1 MKTFTNY
8 AAKAKQFLNL
18 LHGYTKGIR
27 ITAILILLLMG
38 VSNAWAANIT
48 NISDVWMEGSMNSW
62 ANKPTNWKFSKADN
76 NHYIGTF
83 YISHSSTNYQFK
95 IRCAGSGWT
104 NGSLFAIGEYWFTS
118 SNYDFTK
125 NMTTSAKND
134 QIQCMSKPTSGYIK
148 LDCEFWGSY
157 DSDSRLVIK
166 QSAVAALS
174 PSLSA
179 SSTSLIKSR
188 TSTITASCSGGS
200 GSYTYTYKVTCDGS
214 DVTNSTL
221 SATTGASV
229 TFTAPSV
236 TGKKTYTITVTA
248 KDSHALLSGLAT
260 ETATKTITVEE
271 AHNVTVSY
279 KYGST
284 TIKAN
289 TTTNNVKY
297 ETASSITAPAI
308 TGYKFS
314 SWTLGNGIT
323 NKSANTTTN
332 PISITTK
339 SSGTYT
345 LTANYTEDL
354 TSTWHIVGEP
364 TSIFHGAAAW
374 TAHND
379 NMLKK
384 TTGASTASKGS
395 LTIDVK
401 TLPAS
406 NNSYQFKVL
415 NTSGTKWYGWSTGD
429 NYFWMNQTNT
439 TGVYTDQNNL
449 YFIPNALGDYKFD
462 VDWSSTD
469 PSLKVTFPT
478 AYAVTF
484 GKGTGGSSVTAKY
497 NSTSFNSG
505 TKVQSGKTVTF
516 TQSASA
522 GYTFKEWNTKSDGTG
537 TQLSTNATYTHTVA
551 TTNTVYA
558 IYTPNKYTVKF
569 NPNGG
574 TGSMVD
580 QAFIYGTEQN
590 LTANAFTNIG
600 YSFNGWNTNE
610 AGTGTKYAD
619 QASVNN
625 LTTTNN
631 GTVNLYAQWEEITY
645 AITYKDQGDKEF
657 SGTHDSG
664 YPTQHTYNTTTT
676 LLGATKDGYTFAGWY
691 RDSECAGARVETLDV
706 DVTEAITLYAK
717 WNVASYT
724 INFDTEGGTGG
735 TTTELTVPF
744 GAQLPNITIPTKADH
759 LFLGYYDGDNGTGT
773 QYYDASGKGLKT
785 MPANNLTL
793 HAKWLNSR
801 DCIFFYNNLGWS
813 NVYVYFYSSDKYWDD
828 SKGTGS
834 KKEQIF
840 PQEGDADHKPHYYEY
855 RGKMTKIEGTNIWY
869 YNYSVHSDIKIY
881 NYTSVAFTKDQQYNY
896 EFFHKTE
903 VVRRGD
909 FNSNVPMFVSMKA
922 DKVTKNESSYYNY
935 GYWMNYPTNTGYTLK
950 IYNKV
955 KGDGVQEWRSIPFE
969 YSEDMMMPLTLSVS
983 GMESGKTYGF
993 KILRADNTWYGNSG
1007 TMTTNSSGDVGQTA
1021 WEFTKEVN
1029 DNCGLTTT
1037 AAGTYVFTLKYG
1049 KDRNSNYNYLVG
1061 VEYPASVGDYRLAY
1075 KDNTHPFHPGH
1086 LLKKRDGKDT
1096 VSFFVH
1102 HAQDLSPVIMLQE
1115 VTKIDAQTGDITWN
1129 TISTT
1134 KINGIGATGIYNF
1147 ILEQSGNA
1155 ATLLNTITEYTGDF
1169 YIRTDA
1175 TAGGWG
1181 NFRQNSNK
1189 MTYTSYAENQD
1200 FGFNHYFVEWINAGT
1215 NVKFTIANEYSY
1227 CLSDSL
1233 NADGIVTDGNLP
1245 ANANVRFGWNSKTNQ
1260 LSRAYISGS
1269 SNVAERY
1276 LVLTGDDK
1284 LTDMDNQN
1292 FNIDGLHQHEAIFQ
1306 DMGNW
1311 IYQLDAKAGRGASI
1325 QLTARYNGKDQTFF
1339 NTSAVALAE
1348 EGNETTYPVRF
1359 IYDFKTNNLMAA
1371 WLLENDKNHIQG
1383 GNDLNA
1389 NMLLLRRHHNQAQ
1402 QIQLTHKLSK
1412 VGTAYGVMTF
1422 EKDFVNDTGRSIYE
1436 RALYWVSFPFD
1447 VCIRDVFGFGE
1458 YMDTWIMEYYD
1469 GEARAKN
1476 GAWVDSESYW
1486 TYITDLDYVL
1496 KAGVGYVLCLD
1507 LDKMGTG
1514 SKVFENTS
1522 EVSLYFPSAKPIGN
1536 IDVEQAV
1543 SDTLKALPCSI
1554 ERDNRNIYDSN
1565 WHVIG
1570 VPRFINLDIELT
1582 NRKQGATQD
1591 DVIFYYEYDPENNDY
1606 AVAQSTGQKTFQTMQ
1621 AYMVQYAGIIDWW
1634 DMATW
1639 ETPQQIAARRN
1650 ADAGPEK
1657 VSLNL
1662 ELAQDDLTADKTFIQ
1677 LQEEDATADFDM
1689 NKDLT
1694 KIINAGANIYTLVGE
1709 QGIKSAGNVMPMSE
1723 CVVPVG
1729 VKVDTNG
1736 EYTFRMPDGTE
1747 GMVVELIDYY
1757 TNTRTNL
1764 LLFDYTVDLSA
1775 GTCNDRFALHI
1786 QPSKSGVTTGI
1797 EGAYPQT
1804 LPEGK
1809 GTKFLIDGKLIIRTA
1824 EGEVFDAQGK
1834 RL

>member
-8 AAKAKQFLNL
+8 AEKKAKQFLNL
-18 LHGYTKGIR
+18 LQGYTKGIR

-38 VSNAWAANIT
+38 VSSAWAEKIYFKPWSSWK
-48 NISDVWMEGSMNSW
+48 SD
-62 ANKPTNWKFSKADN
+62 ARLAA
-76 NHYIGTF
+76 YF
-83 YISHSSTNYQFK
+83 Y
-95 IRCAGSGWT
+95 GSGTESWSSFKQI
-104 NGSLFAIGEYWFTS
+104 GSSEY
-118 SNYDFTK
+118 YVCD
-125 NMTTSAKND
+125 
-134 QIQCMSKPTSGYIK
+134 IP
-148 LDCEFWGSY
+148 
-157 DSDSRLVIK
+157 
-166 QSAVAALS
+166 
-174 PSLSA
+174 
-179 SSTSLIKSR
+179 
-188 TSTITASCSGGS
+188 S
-200 GSYTYTYKVTCDGS
+200 GSYTHVIFYRMNPSATANNWNNKYNQSAGDKKIALKSNALYKQPTSNNPWDNWTCTGSELTWYIAGGFNEWSTTSNKLPCTIALDANNGYTFKLVASEVWLGNNGTMTREYHEGWEMAQSEDC
-214 DVTNSTL
+214 TL
-221 SATTGASV
+221 STDIAGNYQFSFDTK
-229 TFTAPSV
+229 TA
-236 TGKKTYTITVTA
+236 KLTVTYP
-248 KDSHALLSGLAT
+248 
-260 ETATKTITVEE
+260 EE
-271 AHNVTVSY
+271 CYLKGDFNDWGNTSSLMS
-279 KYGST
+279 GST
-284 TIKAN
+284 TINLKAKTTYKFKIHNYGATSESWHGNTGTMTRDNCSGWKMDNATDCQITTDVAGDYTFTYERSTQKLSVTYPTAYTVTYSRVPTAAANAPTTTPSFSSGDYVLAN
-289 TTTNNVKY
+289 TSVTFNAKAANTGYTWKGWYSNNTGTGNALSTNLAY
-297 ETASSITAPAI
+297 IRSITA
-308 TGYKFS
+308 
-314 SWTLGNGIT
+314 
-323 NKSANTTTN
+323 TTN
-332 PISITTK
+332 I
-339 SSGTYT
+339 
-345 LTANYTEDL
+345 
-354 TSTWHIVGEP
+354 
-364 TSIFHGAAAW
+364 
-374 TAHND
+374 
-379 NMLKK
+379 
-384 TTGASTASKGS
+384 
-395 LTIDVK
+395 
-401 TLPAS
+401 
-406 NNSYQFKVL
+406 
-415 NTSGTKWYGWSTGD
+415 
-429 NYFWMNQTNT
+429 
-439 TGVYTDQNNL
+439 
-449 YFIPNALGDYKFD
+449 
-462 VDWSSTD
+462 
-469 PSLKVTFPT
+469 
-478 AYAVTF
+478 YAV
-484 GKGTGGSSVTAKY
+484 Y
-497 NSTSFNSG
+497 
-505 TKVQSGKTVTF
+505 
-516 TQSASA
+516 
-522 GYTFKEWNTKSDGTG
+522 
-537 TQLSTNATYTHTVA
+537 
-551 TTNTVYA
+551 TTNT
-558 IYTPNKYTVKF
+558 YTVEF
-569 NPNGG
+569 DANGG
-574 TGSMVD
+574 TGTMSN
-580 QAFIYGTEQN
+580 QNFTYGTAQN
-590 LTANAFTNIG
+590 LTANAFTR
-600 YSFNGWNTNE
+600 T
-610 AGTGTKYAD
+610 
-619 QASVNN
+619 
-625 LTTTNN
+625 
-631 GTVNLYAQWEEITY
+631 
-645 AITYKDQGDKEF
+645 
-657 SGTHDSG
+657 
-664 YPTQHTYNTTTT
+664 
-676 LLGATKDGYTFAGWY
+676 GYTFAGWAT
-691 RDSECAGARVETLDV
+691 SENGNKVYNDKQSVSNLSSTNGATV
-706 DVTEAITLYAK
+706 TLYAK
-717 WNVASYT
+717 WDIINYTIKYNTNGGNSIADKTYTIETETFDLPTPTKDGCTFVGWYDNEGLTGDKVTQIAKGSYGDKTFYAKWDAEKFTLIWDANGGTITTPGSPEGGEVEAGTPLTPPTVTKDHYDHTGWTPEEPTVMPGEDITYIAQWTPKEYTITYDLNGGNGTMTPTTYTIESETFALPDNPTKAGHTFAGWYANAELTGNAVTQIEKGSTGDKAYWAKWEVASYT
-724 INFDTEGGTGG
+724 INFDTEGGTGV
-735 TTTELTVPF
+735 TTPLTVQY
-744 GAQLPNITIPTKADH
+744 GAQLPNITIPTKAGY
-759 LFLGYYDGDNGTGT
+759 LFLGYYNGDNGTGT

-793 HAKWLNSR
+793 HAKWLNGS

-983 GMESGKTYGF
+983 GMEGGKTYGF

-1134 KINGIGATGIYNF
+1134 EINGIGATGIYNF

-1189 MTYTSYAENQD
+1189 MTYTSYAENQG

-1245 ANANVRFGWNSKTNQ
+1245 ANANVRFGWNSKTNE
-1260 LSRAYISGS
+1260 LTRAYISGS
-1269 SNVAERY
+1269 SNAADRY
-1276 LVLTGDDK
+1276 LVLKGDDK
-1284 LTDMDNQN
+1284 LTDMDDKN
-1292 FNIDGLHQHEAIFQ
+1292 FDIADLDPNEAIFK

-1325 QLTARYNGKDQTFF
+1325 QLTARYNEKDQTFF

-1371 WLLENDKNHIQG
+1371 WLLEKDKNDIQG
-1383 GNDLNA
+1383 GNELNA
-1389 NMLLLRRHHNQAQ
+1389 NMLLLRKHHDQAQ
-1402 QIQLTHKLSK
+1402 QIQLSSTLRS

-1422 EKDFVNDTGRSIYE
+1422 EEDFVNDTEKSIYE

-1458 YMDTWIMEYYD
+1458 YMDTWIMEYYN

-1507 LDKMGTG
+1507 LDKMGAD

-1522 EVSLYFPSAKPIGN
+1522 EVSLYFPSATPIGD
-1536 IDVEQAV
+1536 IDVNQAV
-1543 SDTLKALPCSI
+1543 SDTLTELPCSI
-1554 ERDNRNIYDSN
+1554 ERDDRNIYDSN

-1570 VPRFINLDIELT
+1570 VPRFINLNITLDGGKIDQQNVVYYYQYNASDNT
-1582 NRKQGATQD
+1582 YQAAVNSGKQ
-1591 DVIFYYEYDPENNDY
+1591 
-1606 AVAQSTGQKTFQTMQ
+1606 TFQTMQ

-1634 DMATW
+1634 EEAKW

-1677 LQEEDATADFDM
+1677 LQEEGATSDFDM
-1689 NKDLT
+1689 NIDLT

-1709 QGIKSAGNVMPMSE
+1709 GNIQTAGNVLPMGE
-1723 CVVPVG
+1723 CEVPVG
-1729 VKVDTNG
+1729 VKVEAAG

-1797 EGAYPQT
+1797 EGANPQP